1 VCIGG
6 GGAEWIIPYVSV
18 ALISTTIHVQD
29 FRDEAGDRKQGRT
42 TFPVVAPE
50 FSRQMTCAIL
60 LGWTFGLALFWPLDK
75 VQVALYTMFG
85 TYLAI
90 RVLKQRTEYEDKVSL
105 RIYMVSVIVSYS
117 FTLSEEAGTY
127 SSGFALARFFRSG
140 LVTLISPA

>member
-1 VCIGG
+1 
-6 GGAEWIIPYVSV
+6 
-18 ALISTTIHVQD
+18 
-29 FRDEAGDRKQGRT
+29 
-42 TFPVVAPE
+42 
-50 FSRQMTCAIL
+50 MTCAIL

>member
-1 VCIGG
+1 MCIGG

-50 FSRQMTCAIL
+50 FSRQMTCTIL
-60 LGWTFGLALFWPLDK
+60 LFWTFAIALFWPLDK

-105 RIYMVSVIVSYS
+105 RIYMVSVIFSYS
-117 FTLSEEAGTY
+117 FTFSQ
-127 SSGFALARFFRSG
+127 GFGPIALALR
-140 LVTLISPA
+140 